1 MSGQD
6 ATIAPNQ
13 TPSVELSAMT
23 SPKKLPW
30 DARADAYTMSANQI
44 GKTLPQIA
52 TDLCKKGYAAST
64 VEVYESLSKQDV
76 DFSMEWATLGTTTTV
91 VPPPTTLLLD
101 WDSRADEITL
111 AAHKLGHSPLQL
123 LAELR
128 WAGYQASIENVGA
141 SMYKQGI
148 HRL

>member
-1 MSGQD
+1 MSGQK
-6 ATIAPNQ
+6 TTMTPNQ
-13 TPSVELSAMT
+13 SSSVEISVMKSPEKLS
-23 SPKKLPW
+23 W
-30 DARADAYTMSANQI
+30 DAHADAYAMSANGT

-52 TDLCKKGYAAST
+52 TDLCKKGYAATT

-76 DFSMEWATLGTTTTV
+76 NISMEWTTLGTTTTV

-101 WDSRADEITL
+101 WDSRADAITL
-111 AAHKLGHSPLQL
+111 AAHQLGHSPLQL

-128 WAGYQASIENVGA
+128 WAGYQASIENVGE
-141 SMYKQGI
+141 SMYRQGI